1 MVLRLLRNRKFVR
14 AFLQA
19 AFLAALIG
27 MIGSGLMIA
36 HESITQQGMS
46 SGFGFLER
54 STGFNIGFSI
64 IDYDPNASYGRL
76 LLVGTANTILLGV
89 IGIVAASLTGL
100 MVAMMRLS
108 ENGSLNAISRTYV
121 EIFRNVPLI
130 LQALFWYSVMTHLPP
145 PRQALEAVPHVF
157 LTSRGIFLPVL
168 NVGVAYA
175 LGAVGVILAGLVAAM
190 IIRRRDVRAVPSR
203 KTRNARRTVLAAAVL
218 CALILMATGRLEGGL
233 FSLPELRGLN
243 FRGGL
248 TVPPELSALAI
259 AIALYGG
266 AYISEI
272 LRAGFNS
279 VPKGQTEAGRALGL
293 SQGQIFRRVR
303 LPLAIRAI
311 LPTLTNQYVWL
322 FKATTLGIA
331 VGYSDLFYT
340 VSISITQSGQTL
352 ELIGILMMAFL
363 IMNNAIS
370 FVLNRINKAIELKGN
385 QTRS

>member
-1 MVLRLLRNRKFVR
+1 MVLRLLRNRKFVH
-14 AFLQA
+14 AVLQA

-27 MIGSGLMIA
+27 MIASGIMIA
-36 HESITQQGMS
+36 HESMTQQGLS

-76 LLVGTANTILLGV
+76 LLVGTTNTILLGV
-89 IGIVAASLTGL
+89 IGIVLASLIGL
-100 MVAMMRLS
+100 LVAIMRLA
-108 ENGSLNAISRTYV
+108 ENGSLNAISRIYV

-145 PRQALEAVPHVF
+145 PRQALEALPNIF
-157 LTSRGIFLPVL
+157 LTSRGLFLPVL
-168 NVGVAYA
+168 NVAMPFALAA
-175 LGAVGVILAGLVAAM
+175 LGVLLAGVLASM
-190 IIRRRDVRAVPSR
+190 IIRRRDIRAVAGR
-203 KTRNARRTVLAAAVL
+203 ETRNARRIVLAAAAL
-218 CALILMATGRLEGGL
+218 CALALMVAGRLEGSI
-233 FSLPELRGLN
+233 FSLPELKGLN

-279 VPKGQTEAGRALGL
+279 VPKGQTEAGHALGL
-293 SQGQIFRRVR
+293 SRAQIFRRVR

-340 VSISITQSGQTL
+340 VSVSITQSGQTL
-352 ELIGILMMAFL
+352 ELIGILMVAFL

-385 QTRS
+385 QARS

>member
-1 MVLRLLRNRKFVR
+1 MALRLIRNRKFVH
-14 AFLQA
+14 AVLQV
-19 AFLAALIG
+19 AFLATLIG
-27 MIGSGLMIA
+27 IISSGLMIA

-76 LLVGTANTILLGV
+76 LLVGTANTILLGA

-145 PRQALEAVPHVF
+145 PRQALEAAPHIF

-175 LGAVGVILAGLVAAM
+175 LAALGVILAGVVAAM
-190 IIRRRDVRAVPSR
+190 IIRRRDIRAVASR
-203 KTRNARRTVLAAAVL
+203 KTRNTRRTVIAAAAL
-218 CALILMATGRLEGGL
+218 CALVLMAAGRLEDGL

-279 VPKGQTEAGRALGL
+279 VPKGQTEAGHALGL

-370 FVLNRINKAIELKGN
+370 FVLNRINQAIELKGN
-385 QTRS
+385 QARS

>member
-1 MVLRLLRNRKFVR
+1 MALRLIRNRKFVH
-14 AFLQA
+14 AVLQVT
-19 AFLAALIG
+19 FLATLIG
-27 MIGSGLMIA
+27 IISSGLMIA

-76 LLVGTANTILLGV
+76 LLVGTANTILLAA

-145 PRQALEAVPHVF
+145 PRQALEAAPHIF

-175 LGAVGVILAGLVAAM
+175 LAALGVILAGVVAAM
-190 IIRRRDVRAVPSR
+190 IIRRRDIRAVASR
-203 KTRNARRTVLAAAVL
+203 KTRNTRRTVIAAAAL
-218 CALILMATGRLEGGL
+218 CALVLMAAGRLEDGL

-279 VPKGQTEAGRALGL
+279 VPKGQTEAGHALGL

-370 FVLNRINKAIELKGN
+370 FVLNRINQAIELKGN
-385 QTRS
+385 QARS

>member
-1 MVLRLLRNRKFVR
+1 
-14 AFLQA
+14 
-19 AFLAALIG
+19 
-27 MIGSGLMIA
+27 MIA
-36 HESITQQGMS
+36 HNTLTQQGMS
-46 SGFGFLER
+46 SGFGFLDR

-64 IDYDPNASYGRL
+64 IDFDPNASYGRL

-89 IGIVAASLTGL
+89 IGIVLASLIGL
-100 MVAMMRLS
+100 LVAMMRLAN
-108 ENGSLNAISRTYV
+108 NGALNVISRVYV

-145 PRQALEAVPHVF
+145 PRQALEALPHVF
-157 LTSRGIFLPVL
+157 LTSRGVFLPAL
-168 NVGVAYA
+168 NVEMGHALAA
-175 LGAVGVILAGLVAAM
+175 LGLVLAGIVGAV
-190 IIRRRDVRAVPSR
+190 IIRRRDAHAVAGST
-203 KTRNARRTVLAAAVL
+203 TRTARHAILGAAVL
-218 CALILMATGRLEGGL
+218 GALAVLVTGRGEGG
-233 FSLPELRGLN
+233 FISLPELTGLN

-248 TVPPELSALAI
+248 PVPPELSALAI

-279 VPKGQTEAGRALGL
+279 VPKGQTEAGNALGL
-293 SQGQIFRRVR
+293 SQGQIFRRIR

-340 VSISITQSGQTL
+340 ISVSINQSGQTL
-352 ELIGILMMAFL
+352 ELIGILMVAFL

-370 FVLNRINKAIELKGN
+370 FVLNRINKALELKGN
-385 QTRS
+385 QARS